1 MSGHSIHRL
10 VPVFGVMTLIS
21 PMGKKMSALKKRAE
35 TQEEVTMKKTV
46 FLGALTIAGMTA
58 SVVSAATLDDVKA
71 RGKLNCGVTTGLVGF
86 AAPDANGVWE
96 GFDVDV
102 CRAVAAA
109 IFADPTAVEFVPTT
123 GQTRFTAL
131 ASGEIDMLAR
141 NTTWTFSRDTDL
153 KFDFVGVN
161 YYDGQGFMVPKAL
174 GVTSAKDLD
183 GATVCIQTG
192 TTTELNLADFFR
204 ANGISYEPV
213 PIETNAEGQQQY
225 LAGACD
231 VYTTDA
237 SGLAATRATF
247 EAPGDHVLLP
257 EIISKEPLGPLVRHG
272 DNEWGDIVMWTL
284 NALVSAEELGITS
297 ANIAELSAAPTNN
310 PEINRILG
318 TEGELGA
325 MIGLSADWA
334 KNAIAAGGNYGELF
348 EKNIGESTPIGLAR
362 GLNAQWTDGGLIYS
376 PPFR

>member
-1 MSGHSIHRL
+1 
-10 VPVFGVMTLIS
+10 
-21 PMGKKMSALKKRAE
+21 
-35 TQEEVTMKKTV
+35 MKKTV
-46 FLGALTIAGMTA
+46 FFGALTVAGLA
-58 SVVSAATLDDVKA
+58 AGVASAATLDDVRA
-71 RGKLNCGVTTGLVGF
+71 RGSLNCGVTTGLVGF

-96 GFDVDV
+96 GFDVGI

-109 IFADPTAVEFVPTT
+109 IFGDPTAVEFVPTT

-131 ASGEIDMLAR
+131 ASGEIDLLAR
-141 NTTWTFSRDTDL
+141 NTTWTMSRDTDL

-204 ANGISYEPV
+204 TNGISYEPV
-213 PIETNAEGQQQY
+213 PIETNAEAQQQY

-247 EAPGDHVLLP
+247 ENPGEHALLP

-272 DNEWGDIVMWTL
+272 DNEWGDIAMWVL
-284 NALVSAEELGITS
+284 NALVSAEEMGITS

-325 MIGLSADWA
+325 MIGLEADWA

-348 EKNIGESTPIGLAR
+348 EQNIGEATPIGLAR
-362 GLNAQWTDGGLIYS
+362 GLNAQWTEGGLIYS